1 MSQRWTLADIPPQ
14 NGRIAVVT
22 GASSG
27 LGLQTASALA
37 AAGAQVVMACRNPD
51 KAAAALAQVHQHAP
65 DAQVE
70 LMTLDLADLA
80 SVRRFAETFAQRFPR
95 LDLLCNN
102 AGVMALPF
110 ARTQDG
116 FEMQIGTNHFGHY
129 ALTGLL
135 LERLLAGRQPRV
147 VTVASMAHNWTPGLN
162 FDDLNYERRRYH
174 KWIAYGNS
182 KLSNLY
188 FTFELNR
195 RVQAAGKSLTVAA
208 AHPGYSD
215 TNLQYAGPA
224 LEKSAVG
231 TWMMKVGN
239 AIFAQPAELG
249 ALPSLYA
256 ATAPDVDGGDYIG
269 PDGFRQIRGYPR
281 KVGCRKLA
289 RDPQIAQRLWSI
301 SEELTGVKYAL
312 N

>member
-1 MSQRWTLADIPPQ
+1 MTTPWTTANIPPQ
-14 NGRIAVVT
+14 HGRRAVVT
-22 GASSG
+22 GANSG
-27 LGLQTASALA
+27 LGLQTATALA
-37 AAGAQVVMACRNPD
+37 QAGAEVIMACRSPER
-51 KAAAALAQVHQHAP
+51 AAAALAQVRQQAP
-65 DAQVE
+65 GAQVE

-80 SVRRFAETFAQRFPR
+80 SIRAFAETYAQRFDR
-95 LDLLCNN
+95 LDLLINN

-110 ARTQDG
+110 ARTKDG
-116 FEMQIGTNHFGHY
+116 FEMQIGTNHFGHF

-135 LERLLAGRQPRV
+135 LPQLRKGQAPRV
-147 VTVASMAHNWTPGLN
+147 VNVASMAHNWTPGLD
-162 FDDLNYERRRYH
+162 FDDLNYQRRRYN

-195 RVQAAGKSLTVAA
+195 RLLGQGITVAA

-224 LEKSAVG
+224 LEKSAFG
-231 TWMMKVGN
+231 TWLMKVGN
-239 AIFAQPAELG
+239 GIFAQPAELG

-256 ATAPDVDGGDYIG
+256 ATAEDVNGGDYIG
-269 PDGFRQIRGYPR
+269 PDGFQQIRGYPR

-289 RDPQIAQRLWSI
+289 RDSGIAARLWQV

-312 N
+312 S